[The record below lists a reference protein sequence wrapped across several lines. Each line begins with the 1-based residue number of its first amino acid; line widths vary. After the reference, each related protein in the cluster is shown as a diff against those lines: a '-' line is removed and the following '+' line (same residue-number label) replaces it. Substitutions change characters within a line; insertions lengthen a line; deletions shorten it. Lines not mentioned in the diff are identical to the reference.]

1 MNPSSRSIQRR
12 RLRPLSTSSAM
23 ELWQNLSIGSM
34 SMKKI
39 EERIDLVHRLIKVIS
54 ANRDQLIETA
64 VKDAG
69 FTLRECRIEVDM
81 NLDNL
86 RSFDEMVTVF
96 SERQPICRPDQ
107 EVVLLLPYNGSAW
120 LNTAI
125 LSIFLVG
132 NRVRVKFATRGS
144 DISRFTESLY
154 KPIFGNAICFEYTD
168 GRSFLENAMSNPNI
182 PAICLFGSDDHALL
196 YQNSVKKFG
205 KKFIFEGPGK
215 DPFIILP
222 GADVEAAAQE
232 LAFSKYIY
240 AGQTCTAPERIYV
253 HESFHDV
260 FVERFVELSRQVKT
274 GDPADPD
281 TQMGP
286 VVSERAIANIKT
298 QLKDALDKGARI
310 VLGGC
315 INGHMVYPTVVLGA
329 TQDML
334 GMREETFGPV
344 SYICSF
350 QNKDEALRLAREN
363 RYGLRASVYGDNKA
377 VDFGNKLL
385 GKSYSHPV
393 DEITFGCFGTV
404 GVNQGRSES
413 WVGAFVSKPV
423 GGYGY
428 SGWIWETI
436 DNRFVL
442 KQGPKLLSLET
453 SWEPS

>member
-1 MNPSSRSIQRR
+1 
-12 RLRPLSTSSAM
+12 
-23 ELWQNLSIGSM
+23 
-34 SMKKI
+34 MKKI

-107 EVVLLLPYNGSAW
+107 EIALLLPYNGSAW

-154 KPIFGNAICFEYTD
+154 KPIFGDAICFEYTD

-182 PAICLFGSDDHALL
+182 PAICLFGSDDHALQ

-215 DPFIILP
+215 DPFIVLP
-222 GADVEAAAQE
+222 GADVEAAAKE
-232 LAFSKYIY
+232 LSFSKYIY
-240 AGQTCTAPERIYV
+240 AGQTCTAPERVYV
-253 HESFHDV
+253 HESLHDA
-260 FVERFVELSRQVKT
+260 FVERFVELSREVKT
-274 GDPADPD
+274 GDPADSD
-281 TQMGP
+281 TEMGP
-286 VVSERAIANIKT
+286 VASKRAIENIKA
-298 QLKDALDKGARI
+298 QLKDAVDKGAKI
-310 VLGGC
+310 ALGGR
-315 INGHMVYPTVVLGA
+315 IDGHMMAPTVVVGA

-334 GMREETFGPV
+334 GVREETFGPV
-344 SYICSF
+344 SFVSTF
-350 QNKDEALRLAREN
+350 NDTHEALRLVRDN
-363 RYGLRASVYGDNKA
+363 RYGLRASVYGDEKA
-377 VDFGNKLL
+377 VDFGNELV
-385 GKSYSHPV
+385 GEPYCHPV
-393 DEITFGCFGTV
+393 DKMVFGKFGTV
-404 GVNQGRSES
+404 GVNQGRSET
-413 WVGAFVSKPV
+413 WKGAFVSKPV

-428 SGWIWETI
+428 SGWIWETMDDKFI
-436 DNRFVL
+436 L

-453 SWEPS
+453 SQKTY

>member
-1 MNPSSRSIQRR
+1 
-12 RLRPLSTSSAM
+12 M
-23 ELWQNLSIGSM
+23 EALE
-34 SMKKI
+34 KRI
-39 EERIDLVHRLIKVIS
+39 EQVHQLVDVIS
-54 ANRDQLIETA
+54 DHRDQLIDIA

-86 RSFDEMVTVF
+86 IGFDEMVAKF
-96 SERQPICRPDQ
+96 SERQPICGADQ
-107 EVVLLLPYNGSAW
+107 EVALLLPYNGSAW

-125 LSIFLVG
+125 ISIFLVG
-132 NRVRVKFATRGS
+132 NRVRVKFATKGS

-154 KPIFGNAICFEYTD
+154 KPIFGDAICFEYTD
-168 GRSFLENAMSNPNI
+168 GRSFLEKAMSNQNI
-182 PAICLFGSDDHALL
+182 PAICLFGSDDHALY

-215 DPFIILP
+215 DPFVVLP
-222 GADVEAAAQE
+222 GADVDAAAKE
-232 LAFSKYIY
+232 LSFSKYIY

-253 HESFHDV
+253 HESLHDV

-286 VVSERAIANIKT
+286 VASGRAIENIKA
-298 QLKDALDKGARI
+298 QLKDAVDKGARI
-310 VLGGC
+310 ALGGR
-315 INGHMVYPTVVLGA
+315 IDGHMVYPTVVVGA
-329 TQDML
+329 TPDML
-334 GMREETFGPV
+334 GVREETFGPV
-344 SYICSF
+344 SFIGAF
-350 QNKDEALRLAREN
+350 NDTDEALRLARDN
-363 RYGLRASVYGDNKA
+363 RYGLRASVYGDDKA
-377 VDFGNKLL
+377 VNFGNDLL
-385 GKSYSHPV
+385 GEPYCHPV
-393 DEITFGCFGTV
+393 DKMVFGTFGTV

-413 WVGAFVSKPV
+413 WKRAFVSKPV

-436 DNRFVL
+436 DDKFIL

-453 SWEPS
+453 SKKTA